1 MKRVFLTVKGIVQ
14 GVGFRPYVY
23 NLAASFNLKGWV
35 NNNSEGVYIDIEGE
49 NCDIDKFIDK
59 LKKDPPPL
67 AKIENIKEEEKTLC
81 NYSDFV
87 IKKSQVE
94 KEKITLI
101 SPDMAICKECSN
113 DIHDPNNRRY
123 RYPFTNCTNCGPRFT
138 IIKSIPYDRDKT
150 TMKKFKMCDDCLH
163 EYTDPTNR
171 RFHAQPNACDKCG
184 PHIWITDNNGKII
197 DMDEKDVIEWTQK
210 MLDLGKIFAIKGL
223 GGFHL
228 ACDAKNGSAVE
239 LLRKRKKRPY
249 KPFAV
254 MAKDMDTIK
263 KYCKVNSI
271 EEKLLTGIRKPIVLL
286 KRSSTY
292 SLPES
297 VAPNQNT
304 LGVMLPYTPLHELI
318 LSENTDI
325 LIMTSANIYGLPL
338 EYENNS
344 AIEKLSSVV
353 DYFLMHNRD
362 IYIPIDDSVV
372 KVAGNEERMIRR
384 ARGYVPDPLKMTGVN
399 SILACGSN
407 MKNTF
412 AITKENF
419 IFLSQHNGD
428 LENLETIERYK
439 KNVEHFKNIFSFSP
453 SYIACDM
460 HPQYFSTKYGE
471 GYDVPKIYIQ
481 HHHAHIA
488 SCMFEN
494 NIKNDVIGI
503 SYDGTG
509 YGTDGKIWGGEI
521 LICNYNDFT
530 REAHLPYVKM
540 IGGEKAVREPFR
552 MGISYIYEAYKNEP
566 QDEMLNIIKKLY
578 TESAFNI
585 LKIIKSN
592 INCPQTSSMGRFFDA
607 VSSLCGIRNIITYEG
622 QASIELEN
630 SIVSDIHDSYDYD
643 IIGKNNSPYEINTSK
658 IIKEIIAD
666 RLNNKPAG
674 IISAKFHNTVIN
686 FTSDLCIKIR
696 NKTSINSIALSGGVF
711 QNSYLFEGIIK
722 KLNKEGFEVYTHKNI
737 PTNDGGVSLG
747 QIVIANAKINA
758 SNKAH

>member
-1 MKRVFLTVKGIVQ
+1 MKRVFLTVEGIVQ

-35 NNNSEGVYIDIEGE
+35 NNNSEGVYIDIEGD
-49 NCDIDKFIDK
+49 NSDIDKFIDK

-67 AKIENIKEEEKTLC
+67 AKIENIKIKEMEIC
-81 NYSDFV
+81 NYSSFV
-87 IKKSQVE
+87 IKKSE
-94 KEKITLI
+94 IKEEKITLI
-101 SPDMAICKECSN
+101 SPDMAICKECSH
-113 DIHDPNNRRY
+113 DIHDPNNRRFG
-123 RYPFTNCTNCGPRFT
+123 YPFTNCTNCGPRFT

-150 TMKKFKMCDDCLH
+150 TMKKFQMCSDCLH
-163 EYTDPTNR
+163 EYTDPSNR
-171 RFHAQPNACDKCG
+171 RFHAQPNACSKCG
-184 PHIWITDNNGKII
+184 PHIWITDNQGTMI
-197 DMDEKDVIEWTQK
+197 DIKENNIIEWTQK
-210 MLDLGKIFAIKGL
+210 MLALGKIFAIKGL

-228 ACDAKNGSAVE
+228 ACDAKNSSAVE
-239 LLRKRKKRPY
+239 LLRERKKRPF

-254 MAKDMDTIK
+254 MAKDMDTVK
-263 KYCKVNSI
+263 KYCTVNSI

-286 KRSSTY
+286 ERNSIY
-292 SLPES
+292 SLPQS

-318 LSENTDI
+318 LSGNTDI

-338 EYENNS
+338 EYENDS
-344 AIEKLSSVV
+344 ALEKLSTLV

-372 KVAGNEERMIRR
+372 KVAENEERMIRR
-384 ARGYVPDPLKMTGVN
+384 ARGYVPNPLKLKGVN

-439 KNVEHFKNIFSFSP
+439 KNIEHFKNIFSFSP
-453 SYIACDM
+453 EYIACDM

-471 GYDVPKIYIQ
+471 VYDLPKIYIQ
-481 HHHAHIA
+481 HHHAHIV

-494 NIKNDVIGI
+494 NIKNDVIGV

-521 LICNYNDFT
+521 LICNYNDFS
-530 REAHLPYVKM
+530 REAHLSYVKM
-540 IGGEKAVREPFR
+540 PGGEKAVKEPLR
-552 MGISYIYEAYKNEP
+552 MGVSYIYEAYKNEP
-566 QDEMLNIIKKLY
+566 QDKMLSIIKKLY

-592 INCPQTSSMGRFFDA
+592 INCPETSSMGRFFDA
-607 VSSLCGIRNIITYEG
+607 VSSICGIRNAVTYEG

-630 SIVSDIHDSYDYD
+630 SIVSGISDSYRYD
-643 IIGKNNSPYEINTSK
+643 IKESSLPYEINPSET
-658 IIKEIIAD
+658 IKEIIAD
-666 RLNNKPAG
+666 RFNNKPAG

-696 NKTSINSIALSGGVF
+696 NKTSINSVALSGGVF
-711 QNSYLFEGIIK
+711 QNSYLLKSTIERLK
-722 KLNKEGFEVYTHKNI
+722 KEGFEVYAHKDI
-737 PTNDGGVSLG
+737 PANDGGVSLG